1 MGTKATVTKSGV
13 RLGVVS
19 GGRRAEAASKETKAP
34 VVAQSVVL
42 GGNVRVGLEDNIW
55 LDKGVP
61 ASNESLVMRAK
72 EIINRMGARTLSP
85 EEARQKLKLKKQK

>member
-1 MGTKATVTKSGV
+1 MKRTAD
-13 RLGVVS
+13 RLFGNDYQWS
-19 GGRRAEAASKETKAP
+19 
-34 VVAQSVVL
+34 VL
-42 GGNVRVGLEDNIW
+42 GAGRNQTPIATQSATMGGYVRVGLEDNIW

-85 EEARQKLKLKKQK
+85 EEARKKLKLTKQK

>member
-1 MGTKATVTKSGV
+1 MRWLVTESMLAMRNHLPAGCNWA
-13 RLGVVS
+13 GFAI
-19 GGRRAEAASKETKAP
+19 GRNQMAF
-34 VVAQSVVL
+34 VAQSVVL